1 MPNQLPL
8 GSTGHEDFL
17 VKIAFLLINPLLD
30 CAKKLWIYRKIEE
43 WLNSIFGEEEE
54 IKNYKIIQKF
64 DFTSARQRSS
74 IIVQDLQT
82 NQIKMYIKG
91 SDTKIFANLDTW
103 SQKNILPTTKEHVDG
118 FARTG
123 LRTLCYS
130 MKFIDEDDYKE
141 WEARYEDIKYRCIND
156 KSLNSQLEATISEM
170 EGNAMLLGVSAL
182 EDKLQDEVKSDL
194 QHFIEAGINVWMITG
209 DKMDTAESIGHS
221 CKLFTEDTEVFK
233 IKTTSNVD
241 EVIERMKYI
250 CCYLLSGI
258 HQSVYYSKSKPP
270 FNSVIGETY
279 QAKNSDGCLI
289 YMEQT
294 LHHPPT
300 VNYEIIGPDK
310 KFEVMGYGAITA
322 HLDGLNTIRG
332 WRDGKNILKINDGS
346 LIVWN
351 NFKTRISG
359 IIMGKEILCLI
370 FT

>member
-1 MPNQLPL
+1 M
-8 GSTGHEDFL
+8 
-17 VKIAFLLINPLLD
+17 KAFEN
-30 CAKKLWIYRKIEE
+30 
-43 WLNSIFGEEEE
+43 N
-54 IKNYKIIQKF
+54 
-64 DFTSARQRSS
+64 
-74 IIVQDLQT
+74 
-82 NQIKMYIKG
+82 
-91 SDTKIFANLDTW
+91 
-103 SQKNILPTTKEHVDG
+103 
-118 FARTG
+118 
-123 LRTLCYS
+123 
-130 MKFIDEDDYKE
+130 DDP
-141 WEARYEDIKYRCIND
+141 
-156 KSLNSQLEATISEM
+156 
-170 EGNAMLLGVSAL
+170 
-182 EDKLQDEVKSDL
+182 
-194 QHFIEAGINVWMITG
+194 
-209 DKMDTAESIGHS
+209 
-221 CKLFTEDTEVFK
+221 
-233 IKTTSNVD
+233 
-241 EVIERMKYI
+241 IERMKYI

-310 KFEVMGYGAITA
+310 KFEVMGFGAITA